1 MPSTG
6 WHAQALGAR
15 TGGRHGGQWTVVT
28 LPTVFRVWTNPHCGG
43 GVEALEQG
51 WTGVW
56 VADDLVAK
64 LTDQVRDLEQPGW
77 YDTNPAL
84 RFQCFISADGKG
96 MQASHRLDGAKC
108 WTCAHQVDGPLA
120 GVPGPLCFQFP
131 VRFFPWFSAHMRWRW
146 LDHCD

>member
-1 MPSTG
+1 
-6 WHAQALGAR
+6 
-15 TGGRHGGQWTVVT
+15 
-28 LPTVFRVWTNPHCGG
+28 
-43 GVEALEQG
+43 
-51 WTGVW
+51 VW

-131 VRFFPWFSAHMRWRW
+131 VRFFPWFNSQLICDGGGWTIVIDVTYRTRQCFFLLFRCRWDCLCTGDEVSGQLFFLCLRGIVPSQLPHGGW
-146 LDHCD
+146 G